1 MRSSVLF
8 VFALLLARPTQ
19 AMPDDAPLAGSA
31 APDLPLRSTERSD
44 APSSD
49 ASDAPFSGLSTPDD
63 SPTDTAASATT
74 ESGTRIWPAF
84 VLGGLGAALAGGY
97 IAGAY
102 ATSDRPSG
110 LTLGVSGGIVT
121 GGILGAGIALGIGAL
136 RTDPGSLLRYI
147 LVPVLSGLAGAAV
160 GGLAAGLG
168 TRVPGTGR
176 TVTHVVVVTLLLAET
191 VALVVA
197 R

>member
-1 MRSSVLF
+1 MRWSVLL

-19 AMPDDAPLAGSA
+19 AMPDDAPLAAPLPSGAGETSTTPRPLSEPSDA
-31 APDLPLRSTERSD
+31 APSALASSESD
-44 APSSD
+44 A
-49 ASDAPFSGLSTPDD
+49 APTP
-63 SPTDTAASATT
+63 
-74 ESGTRIWPAF
+74 EFGTRIWPAF

-102 ATSDRPSG
+102 ATGDRPSG

-136 RTDPGSLLRYI
+136 RKDPGSLLRYI

-168 TRVPGTGR
+168 TRVPGTAR
-176 TVTHVVVVTLLLAET
+176 TVTHVVIVSLLLAET
-191 VALVVA
+191 VTILIA